1 MCGRYTLAHSTEDI
15 LARFGVKALELPI
28 AARYNIAPSNWVPI
42 IIANQMEGGRR
53 IEAARWG
60 FVASWVR
67 DVNQTGAQR
76 VAPMINARSESI
88 AVKPFFKTAFR
99 ARRCIIP
106 ADSFYEWTGEGK
118 ARKPWRVHLKDK
130 GLMGFAGLFEDWS
143 SLDGV
148 EIRTCAIITVPANRV
163 MAQFHDRM
171 PAIIPRHLE
180 GRWLDPTNK
189 NLPELESILKPYPDD
204 QIVCHRVST
213 QVNGTAIDG
222 KQLIAAIDPLQEKA
236 DEESQASAAKEI
248 ARQLKAVGKN
258 TSDESSSSTSTS
270 SSSDSSSNSNKEKG
284 QARPRKKPPDNGQLS
299 LFDQT

>member
-15 LARFGVKALELPI
+15 LTRFRVRPLELPI
-28 AARYNIAPSNWVPI
+28 TARYNIAPSNWVPI
-42 IIANQMEGGRR
+42 IIANQEESGRR

-60 FVASWVR
+60 FVASWAR
-67 DVNQTGAQR
+67 DGKPV
-76 VAPMINARSESI
+76 INARSESI
-88 AVKPFFKTAFR
+88 AVKPFFRTAFS

-106 ADSFYEWTGEGK
+106 ADSFYEWTGDGK

-130 GLMGFAGLFEDWS
+130 SLMGFAGLFEDWS
-143 SLDGV
+143 SSDGV
-148 EIRTCAIITVPANRV
+148 EIRTCAIITVAANLV
-163 MAQFHDRM
+163 MAKFHDRM

-222 KQLIAAIDPLQEKA
+222 KQLIAPIDPVQEQA
-236 DEESQASAAKEI
+236 DDEAQALAAKEI
-248 ARQLKAVGKN
+248 ARQLKETGKGKSAKG
-258 TSDESSSSTSTS
+258 TTEKVKSDTKVK
-270 SSSDSSSNSNKEKG
+270 SDKNS
-284 QARPRKKPPDNGQLS
+284 PDNGQLS
-299 LFDQT
+299 LFDL

>member
-15 LARFGVKALELPI
+15 LARFRVKQLELPI

-42 IIANQMEGGRR
+42 IIANQQEGGRR

-60 FVASWVR
+60 FMPSWAR
-67 DVNQTGAQR
+67 DVNQGEKK
-76 VAPMINARSESI
+76 VVPMINARSESI
-88 AVKPFFKTAFR
+88 AVKPFFRTAFS
-99 ARRCIIP
+99 ARRCIVP

-118 ARKPWRVHLKDK
+118 ARKPWRIHLKDNS
-130 GLMGFAGLFEDWS
+130 LMGFAGLFEDWS
-143 SLDGV
+143 SRDGD

-180 GRWLDPTNK
+180 GRWLDSTNK

-204 QIVCHRVST
+204 QIVCHRVSR

-222 KQLIAAIDPLQEKA
+222 RQLIAPIDANQEQA
-236 DEESQASAAKEI
+236 DEEAQAQAAKAI
-248 ARQLKAVGKN
+248 ARQLKEVGKGKEVGK
-258 TSDESSSSTSTS
+258 DK
-270 SSSDSSSNSNKEKG
+270 DSAKSVVKSKAS
-284 QARPRKKPPDNGQLS
+284 KKKAQETGQLS
-299 LFDQT
+299 LFDQSPQ

>member
-15 LARFGVKALELPI
+15 LARFRVRDLELPI
-28 AARYNIAPSNWVPI
+28 AARFNIAPSNWVPI

-60 FVASWVR
+60 FVAAWSR
-67 DVNQTGAQR
+67 DAK
-76 VAPMINARSESI
+76 PMINARSESI
-88 AVKPFFKTAFR
+88 AVKPFFRTAFR
-99 ARRCIIP
+99 ARRCIVP
-106 ADSFYEWTGEGK
+106 ADSFYEWTGDGK

-130 GLMGFAGLFEDWS
+130 SLMGFAGLFEDWS
-143 SLDGV
+143 SRDGD

-171 PAIIPRHLE
+171 PAIIPHHLE

-222 KQLIAAIDPLQEKA
+222 RQLIAPIDPLQEQA
-236 DEESQASAAKEI
+236 DEEAHSLAAKEI
-248 ARQLKAVGKN
+248 ARQLKETGNKSATKPK
-258 TSDESSSSTSTS
+258 
-270 SSSDSSSNSNKEKG
+270 KEKP
-284 QARPRKKPPDNGQLS
+284 QDSGQLS
-299 LFDQT
+299 LFDQFPQ

>member
-15 LARFGVKALELPI
+15 LARFRVRQLELPI

-42 IIANQMEGGRR
+42 IIADQQEGGRR

-60 FVASWVR
+60 FMPSWAR
-67 DVNQTGAQR
+67 DVNSAGSKK
-76 VAPMINARSESI
+76 VVPMINARSESI
-88 AVKPFFKTAFR
+88 AVKPFFRTAFS
-99 ARRCIIP
+99 ARRCIVP

-118 ARKPWRVHLKDK
+118 ARKPWRIHLKDK
-130 GLMGFAGLFEDWS
+130 SLMGFAGLFEDWS
-143 SLDGV
+143 SRDGD
-148 EIRTCAIITVPANRV
+148 EIRTCAIITVPANLV

-222 KQLIAAIDPLQEKA
+222 RQLIALIDAKQEQA
-236 DEESQASAAKEI
+236 DEEAQALAAKEI
-248 ARQLKAVGKN
+248 ARQLKEAGKDKD
-258 TSDESSSSTSTS
+258 TGKDKDLAR
-270 SSSDSSSNSNKEKG
+270 SSDKPSVK
-284 QARPRKKPPDNGQLS
+284 ARASKKKAPENGQLS
-299 LFDQT
+299 LFDQL

>member
-15 LARFGVKALELPI
+15 LARFRVRDLELPI

-42 IIANQMEGGRR
+42 IIANQLEGGRR

-60 FVASWVR
+60 FIAGWSR
-67 DVNQTGAQR
+67 DAK
-76 VAPMINARSESI
+76 PMINARSESI
-88 AVKPFFKTAFR
+88 AVKPFFRTAFR
-99 ARRCIIP
+99 ARRCIVP
-106 ADSFYEWTGEGK
+106 ADSFYEWTGDGK

-130 GLMGFAGLFEDWS
+130 SLMGFAGLFEDWS
-143 SLDGV
+143 SRDGD

-171 PAIIPRHLE
+171 PAIIPQHLE

-189 NLPELESILKPYPDD
+189 NLAELESILKPYPDD

-222 KQLIAAIDPLQEKA
+222 RQLIAPIDPLQEQA
-236 DEESQASAAKEI
+236 DEEAHSLAAKEM
-248 ARQLKAVGKN
+248 ARQLKDAGNKPA
-258 TSDESSSSTSTS
+258 TKSKPTTIPKAK
-270 SSSDSSSNSNKEKG
+270 KEKP
-284 QARPRKKPPDNGQLS
+284 QDSGQLS
-299 LFDQT
+299 LFDQFPQ